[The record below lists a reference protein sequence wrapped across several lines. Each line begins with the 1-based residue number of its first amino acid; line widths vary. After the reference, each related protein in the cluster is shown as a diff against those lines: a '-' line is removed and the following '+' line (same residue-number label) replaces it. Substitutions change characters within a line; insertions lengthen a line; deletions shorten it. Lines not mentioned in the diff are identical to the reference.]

1 MSTYFIADL
10 HFGDPNI
17 IMTEG
22 RPFRTTEEMDEAI
35 IGNWNS
41 VVTNEDEVFILGDL
55 AYEYINRDY
64 LATLLAKLQGK
75 SITLIAG
82 NHDYS
87 LTHLYHTHGIKI
99 IDYPIIFKN
108 YWILSHEPMYVTERA
123 PYANIFGHVHTN
135 PIYNTVSK
143 RSCCVSAER
152 VSYTPVSFAYIKGE
166 VVAANTQV
174 TEAVE
179 MGV

>member
-1 MSTYFIADL
+1 MNVYFIADL
-10 HFGDPNI
+10 HFFDNDIINI
-17 IMTEG
+17 EG
-22 RPFRTTEEMDEAI
+22 RPFDNYMTMNETI
-35 IGNWNS
+35 IHNWNS
-41 VVTNEDEVFILGDL
+41 VVADDDIVYLLGDV
-55 AYEYINRDY
+55 AHEYSDVES
-64 LATLLAKLQGK
+64 LKTTLKRLNGK
-75 SITLIAG
+75 IVLIAG
-82 NHDYS
+82 NHDFPWLSTYRELGIEVITYS
-87 LTHLYHTHGIKI
+87 I
-99 IDYPIIFKN
+99 ILDN
-108 YWILSHEPMYVTERA
+108 YWILSHEPVYVTERA
-123 PYANIFGHVHTN
+123 PYANIFGHVHAN